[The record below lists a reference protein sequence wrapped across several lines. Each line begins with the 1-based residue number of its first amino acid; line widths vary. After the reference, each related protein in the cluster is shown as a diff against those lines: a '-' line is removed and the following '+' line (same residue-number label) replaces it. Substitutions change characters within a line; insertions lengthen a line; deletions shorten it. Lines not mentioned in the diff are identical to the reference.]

1 MLQIL
6 QARLQQYINHEL
18 LDVQA
23 GFRKGRGTRGQ
34 IAFILWI
41 IEKTREFQKMICFI
55 IDYAIVFDCVDHNKL
70 QKILKE
76 MEIPDSITCLLGNLY
91 ASQEATELDMEQQIG
106 SKLGKEYVKAVYCH
120 PAYLTYM
127 QSTSCENAGLDEAQA
142 GLKIARRNTNNL
154 RDAPPLRQK
163 VKKS

>member
-1 MLQIL
+1 MYKL
-6 QARLQQYINHEL
+6 E
-18 LDVQA
+18 
-23 GFRKGRGTRGQ
+23 FRKGRKFGKGRGTRGQ

-106 SKLGKEYVKAVYCH
+106 SKLGKEYVKVVYCH
-120 PAYLTYM
+120 PAPLTSSRNILCNMLGWMNHRLESRLPGEIAIASGM
-127 QSTSCENAGLDEAQA
+127 QMIWQKA
-142 GLKIARRNTNNL
+142 KRN
-154 RDAPPLRQK
+154 
-163 VKKS
+163 